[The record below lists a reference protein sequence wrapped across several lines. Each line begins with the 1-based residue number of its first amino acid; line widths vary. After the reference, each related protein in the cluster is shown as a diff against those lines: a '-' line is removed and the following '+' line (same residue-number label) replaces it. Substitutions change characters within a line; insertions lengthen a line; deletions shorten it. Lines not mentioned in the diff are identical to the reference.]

1 METKLPYLLVAAFK
15 HKSELFETEREA
27 LIAAINEVITPGPPR
42 PVCNAIYDRA
52 SDLLPLLL
60 RAVAVRSA
68 DAAVQLPG
76 AAAHKEALQSIREA
90 EEKYVRDREEHDTSP
105 PPWPRK
111 PTMGV

>member
-1 METKLPYLLVAAFK
+1 METKMPYLPVAAFK
-15 HKSELFETEREA
+15 HKNALFETEREA
-27 LIAAINEVITPGPPR
+27 LLAAINEVITPSPCL
-42 PVCNAIYDRA
+42 PVSHTIYERA

-60 RAVAVRSA
+60 RSVAVRSA